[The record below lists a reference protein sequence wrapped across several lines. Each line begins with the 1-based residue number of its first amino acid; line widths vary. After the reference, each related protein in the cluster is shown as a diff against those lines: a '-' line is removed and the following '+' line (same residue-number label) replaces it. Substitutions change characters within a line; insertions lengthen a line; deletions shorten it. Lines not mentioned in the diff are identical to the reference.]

1 MGIRRTN
8 PRIRIWIIPTFIFL
22 FLGIQQADAH
32 GSEQGVA
39 CFMAVTG
46 LGMSTIWTM
55 DMVKADK
62 IDVSNGYLF
71 AKEQGSDSYL
81 LPHWIAEYSTA
92 GLLIAGGYGLYKD
105 EPWARECV
113 SACSRRFEL
122 HSHEQSWLVSGK
134 ARPFGLCHPN
144 DFKPDRFNHQ
154 YFNHSID

>member
-1 MGIRRTN
+1 MGIKRTN

-55 DMVKADK
+55 DMIKADK
-62 IDVSNGYLF
+62 IDVSKGYLF
-71 AKEQGSDSYL
+71 AKELGSDSYL

-105 EPWARECV
+105 EPWARDV
-113 SACSRRFEL
+113 SLLALGALNYTAMNSLGWSLGKRDR
-122 HSHEQSWLVSGK
+122 LVYAIPMILSLTGSTI
-134 ARPFGLCHPN
+134 
-144 DFKPDRFNHQ
+144 
-154 YFNHSID
+154 SISIIL